1 MEQIYGEKSDG
12 GGGPPEKTIRHQK
25 KQRRA
30 LFGIFWLLF
39 FFLITS
45 VSYAA
50 GFAPRGMQSFVHSFA
65 ASEEEENFQDP
76 AAAQSVTSETPAPS
90 LPVFEAYRDDEK
102 LVIPAIG
109 IDSKIV
115 FPESAEKQAMN
126 KALMSGAVRFP
137 SSTRPGEKGNIL
149 LFGHSTGLTNIRNK
163 NFAIFNDI
171 KLLKPGNT
179 IMIHSRGREYIY
191 IVSSVSIKNAD
202 DAKIEL
208 ETTGRK
214 LTLSTCKIFG
224 SIEERYIVE
233 ANFLGS
239 YPLAIQ

>member
-1 MEQIYGEKSDG
+1 MYEEKPDG
-12 GGGPPEKTIRHQK
+12 GGKPPERTVRHSR
-25 KQRRA
+25 KQRRI
-30 LFGIFWLLF
+30 LFVIFWFVF

-50 GFAPRGMQSFVHSFA
+50 GFAPRGIQSLVRSFA
-65 ASEEEENFQDP
+65 ASEQEENFQDP

-90 LPVFEAYRDDEK
+90 LPVFEAYRDDEW
-102 LVIPAIG
+102 LVIPAIA
-109 IDSKIV
+109 IDTKIV
-115 FPESAEKQAMN
+115 FPESAEKEAMN
-126 KALMSGAVRFP
+126 KALLSGAVRFP
-137 SSTRPGEKGNIL
+137 SNTRPGEKGNIL

-171 KLLKPGNT
+171 KLLKPGNAV
-179 IMIHSRGREYIY
+179 MIHARGREYIY
-191 IVSSVSIKNAD
+191 IVSSVLVKNAD
-202 DAKIEL
+202 DAKIDL
-208 ETTGRK
+208 ETSGRK

-224 SIEERYIVE
+224 NIEERYIVE

>member
-1 MEQIYGEKSDG
+1 
-12 GGGPPEKTIRHQK
+12 

-30 LFGIFWLLF
+30 LFAIFWLFF
-39 FFLITS
+39 FFLIASAT
-45 VSYAA
+45 YAA
-50 GFAPRGMQSFVHSFA
+50 GFAPRGVESFVRSLA
-65 ASEEEENFQDP
+65 ASVQEENPQGP
-76 AAAQSVTSETPAPS
+76 AAESRVTSDTPAPS
-90 LPVFEAYRDDEK
+90 LPVFESYRDDEK

-109 IDSKIV
+109 INSKIV
-115 FPESAEKQAMN
+115 FPESAETNAMN
-126 KALMSGAVRFP
+126 KALESGAVRFP

-149 LFGHSTGLTNIRNK
+149 LFGHSTGLKNIRNK

-171 KLLKPGNT
+171 KLLKPGDA
-179 IMIHSRGREYIY
+179 IMIHAAGREYIY
-191 IVSSVSIKNAD
+191 IVSSVSVKNAD

-208 ETTGRK
+208 ETTKRK

-224 SIEERYIVE
+224 NVEERYIVE